1 MQLVLRHCCKT
12 AWIAMLRVLPPTNK
26 TCLATNQVVNRFEQG
41 WQNGQHRFSTRLVA
55 MLQNKLHVFVA
66 RFTEALVIFVVIY
79 PGCRSGAWRWRARPG
94 TSGARTSER
103 WKSAGGGRRNA
114 AGNTRKRTT
123 AGTGKLTERFR
134 IFEINS
140 KLPSCMFML
149 FHFNFL
155 FGDLNTYE
163 HILKDYPLCTKNT
176 SFSLPRSSLT
186 RDYAGI

>member
-1 MQLVLRHCCKT
+1 
-12 AWIAMLRVLPPTNK
+12 MLSVLPPTNK

-41 WQNGQHRFSTRLVA
+41 WQNAQHRFSTRLVA
-55 MLQNKLHVFVA
+55 MLQNKLLVFVA

-134 IFEINS
+134 TFEINS

-163 HILKDYPLCTKNT
+163 HILKDYPLRTKNT

>member
-1 MQLVLRHCCKT
+1 MRSYYVCQIVWTRVAKRETSLFNNFFSNVAKHVKRCC
-12 AWIAMLRVLPPTNK
+12 
-26 TCLATNQVVNRFEQG
+26 C
-41 WQNGQHRFSTRLVA
+41 
-55 MLQNKLHVFVA
+55 
-66 RFTEALVIFVVIY
+66 RFTETLVIFIVIY

-134 IFEINS
+134 TFGINS
-140 KLPSCMFML
+140 KLLSCIMFNML
-149 FHFNFL
+149 FHVIFL
-155 FGDLNTYE
+155 FWDLNTYKR
-163 HILKDYPLCTKNT
+163 ILKDYPLRTKNR
-176 SFSLPRSSLT
+176 SFSLPISSFT

>member
-1 MQLVLRHCCKT
+1 
-12 AWIAMLRVLPPTNK
+12 MLRVLPPTNQN
-26 TCLATNQVVNRFEQG
+26 CLAASQVVNRFEQG
-41 WQNGQHRFSTRLVA
+41 WQNAQHRYSTRFVT
-55 MLQNKLHVFVA
+55 MLQNMLHVFVS
-66 RFTEALVIFVVIY
+66 RFIEVLVIFIVIY

-134 IFEINS
+134 TFEINS
-140 KLPSCMFML
+140 KLLSCIMLNML
-149 FHFNFL
+149 FHVNFL
-155 FGDLNTYE
+155 FWDLNTYKR
-163 HILKDYPLCTKNT
+163 ILKDYPLRTKNT
-176 SFSLPRSSLT
+176 SFSLPISSFT